1 MERSWGGW
9 GGLFLRGLLLRFSA
23 WDLPLLQMRGDVP
36 KPQSSGFLVEY
47 RSHHAT
53 CSLPPR
59 CPSSRAPQ
67 GASEWVPWRGMLSF
81 FFFPAWVLE
90 GRAGQEVL
98 PLAEVQCPPPNPH
111 KSIMLQREATH
122 QRVHALDGSHLLKGG
137 YNIHWEERKGAG
149 PGRGCQGR
157 GGGA

>member
-1 MERSWGGW
+1 MPPAPSHPDAPALG
-9 GGLFLRGLLLRFSA
+9 
-23 WDLPLLQMRGDVP
+23 PLKVP
-36 KPQSSGFLVEY
+36 RSGFLGEE
-47 RSHHAT
+47 
-53 CSLPPR
+53 CFP
-59 CPSSRAPQ
+59 
-67 GASEWVPWRGMLSF
+67 